1 MITEP
6 RAVVEP
12 SDAKRSPRNHS
23 YTAPVVTSNYT
34 DEELKKMVDKMLTT
48 KKSPD
53 LEAIPAMKQ
62 YVEGQMREA
71 VMAQKY
77 DYGAKME
84 LADEMMDQFLEC
96 DDSAAQREKIRKE
109 AEDKLLE
116 TKGRI
121 EELKKEYDERISKL
135 KSDQNNRIME
145 LENEHQTQVDEFEKK
160 WADPNFTTQFNK
172 PSQRVLNLRQ
182 IEQTLAI
189 AKLFD
194 RAKEVKLQADDLQ
207 KRDLEEARRNAVVT
221 MRKEFEVLDQKQK
234 REMECLLQ
242 YAKRNVENVELERD
256 KRIRP
261 LEQIVQRLTPIAY
274 PKKIPDRKKNLYQEV
289 SEPPTPR
296 PIRNMQQARSMKT
309 ARGLTM
315 SGIRM
320 RRYIKTDKGST
331 SPRRNKRTKPAKS

>member
-1 MITEP
+1 MITQP
-6 RAVVEP
+6 PAVVEP
-12 SDAKRSPRNHS
+12 PDTKKNPRNYS

-71 VMAQKY
+71 VLAQRY

-84 LADEMMDQFLEC
+84 LADEMMNQFLEC
-96 DDSAAQREKIRKE
+96 DDTAAQKEKIRKE

-116 TKGRI
+116 TKGRM
-121 EELKKEYDERISKL
+121 EELKREYEERLSKL

-145 LENEHQTQVDEFEKK
+145 LENEHQKQVDEFEKK
-160 WADPNFTTQFNK
+160 WADPNFTSQFNK
-172 PSQRVLNLRQ
+172 PSQRLLNLRQ

-194 RAKEVKLQADDLQ
+194 RAKEVKLQADELQ
-207 KRDLEEARRNAVVT
+207 KRDVEEARRTAVVS

-242 YAKRNVENVELERD
+242 YAKRNVENLEMERD

-274 PKKIPDRKKNLYQEV
+274 PKKVPDRKKNFYQEIA
-289 SEPPTPR
+289 EPPTPR
-296 PIRNMQQARSMKT
+296 PIRNMQQARTVS
-309 ARGLTM
+309 ARGPTM
-315 SGIRM
+315 TGIRM

-331 SPRRNKRTKPAKS
+331 SPRNTKRSKPSKS